1 MSGELARRIAGT
13 DDPAAPPRTDAQWL
27 LESAAWLAL
36 QATTRTY
43 AAQPGLW
50 QLGEDGRART
60 IEDFNH
66 HLRAAAAGEN
76 QWREHLRYC
85 LVLFDARGFPQR
97 WLTDAVTTLAG
108 VINDAFGDEIGHDVA
123 ERLAAAPPLLEEL
136 AAEAA
141 IDLDRPT
148 RYDAT
153 VADDT

>member
-13 DDPAAPPRTDAQWL
+13 GDPAAPPRTEAQWL
-27 LESAAWLAL
+27 LESSSWIAL
-36 QATTRTY
+36 VATTTTY

-50 QLGEDGRART
+50 QLGEEGRART
-60 IEDFNH
+60 VEDFNH
-66 HLRAAAAGEN
+66 HLRAAVGGET

-97 WLTDAVTTLAG
+97 WLRDAVTTLSG
-108 VINDAFGDEIGHDVA
+108 VIGDEIGHDLVA
-123 ERLAAAPPLLEEL
+123 RLDTAPPLLEEL
-136 AAEAA
+136 AAEAG

-153 VADDT
+153 VAGET